1 MSFSPENFAVWV
13 EIPVTDMDRAIAFYG
28 KVFDTDLK
36 KDETGPNPM
45 AIFSTSSRSGVAG
58 HLYPGKPAPEGTGST
73 IHLACPDT
81 LEETLGRVTGSGG
94 RVESDPISIPD
105 GRFAYCRDPDGNSIG
120 VFAR

>member
-13 EIPVTDMDRAIAFYG
+13 EIPVTDLDRAIAFYG

-36 KDETGPNPM
+36 KDESGPNPM
-45 AIFSTSSRSGVAG
+45 AIFSTSSPSGVSG
-58 HLYPGKPAPEGTGST
+58 HLYPGKPAADGSGAT
-73 IHLACPDT
+73 IHFACPDSLENT
-81 LEETLGRVTGSGG
+81 LERVKGAGG